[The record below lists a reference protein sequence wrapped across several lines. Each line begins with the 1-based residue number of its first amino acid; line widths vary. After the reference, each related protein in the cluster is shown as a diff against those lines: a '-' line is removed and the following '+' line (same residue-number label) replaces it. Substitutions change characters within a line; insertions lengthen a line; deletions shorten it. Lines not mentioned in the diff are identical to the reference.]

1 MFTLTF
7 IDKAGKLH
15 SVSSPKK
22 DAIIRLFRITRLSGI
37 AARVWDNSPGRAN
50 SAGPALVF

>member
-22 DAIIRLFRITRLSGI
+22 DAIIRLFRVTRLSGL
-37 AARVWDNSPGRAN
+37 AARVWDNSPGKARMG
-50 SAGPALVF
+50 SALVF